1 MNFQNEKQPEK
12 RAQWG
17 FVPIPHLTHSLS
29 ATGSDVNVALLPST
43 VHVPKMFWVVFVL
56 SILVNNIYGLKKEG
70 LNCRFDRLKVCD
82 STLLYFKGE
91 RKGKN

>member
-1 MNFQNEKQPEK
+1 MNYQNGKQPEK
-12 RAQWG
+12 RVQWG
-17 FVPIPHLTHSLS
+17 FVPIPHLTCSLS

-43 VHVPKMFWVVFVL
+43 VHVPKMFWVVFLL

-70 LNCRFDRLKVCD
+70 LNIRFDGLKAFD